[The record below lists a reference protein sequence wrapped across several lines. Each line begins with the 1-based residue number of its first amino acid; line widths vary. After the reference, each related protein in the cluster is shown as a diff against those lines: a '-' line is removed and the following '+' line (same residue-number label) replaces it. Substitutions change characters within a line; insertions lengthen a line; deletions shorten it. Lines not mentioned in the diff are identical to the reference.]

1 MFTPESYIDAV
12 QSGKKMLV
20 NTCVQHEGIRS
31 ALNNF
36 IDGQTA
42 YTKSALKVSTEVGT
56 RLTEETVEAINQSTH
71 FDLSKF
77 FKIGKTV
84 A

>member
-1 MFTPESYIDAV
+1 MFTPDFYIDAI
-12 QSGKKMLV
+12 QSGKKMFV
-20 NTCVQHEGIRS
+20 KTCVQHEGIRN

-42 YTKSALKVSTEVGT
+42 YTKSALKVGTEVSA
-56 RLTEETVEAINQSTH
+56 RLAEETVEAVDKSTH

-77 FKIGKTV
+77 FKVGKT
-84 A
+84 AA